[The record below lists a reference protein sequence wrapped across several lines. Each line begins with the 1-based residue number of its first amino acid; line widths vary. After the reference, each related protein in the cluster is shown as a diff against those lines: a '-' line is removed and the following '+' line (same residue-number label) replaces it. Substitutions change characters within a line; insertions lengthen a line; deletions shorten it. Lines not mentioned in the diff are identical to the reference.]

1 MSIKK
6 PNRKIKFGM
15 FPSEAKA
22 RECISHN
29 QQYKFNNDAAKFYVV
44 KREVT
49 KTGKNAFE
57 AYALIPR

>member
-1 MSIKK
+1 
-6 PNRKIKFGM
+6 M
-15 FPSEAKA
+15 FPSETKANEHIEHAKK
-22 RECISHN
+22 
-29 QQYKFNNDAAKFYVV
+29 YKFNNDDASFFVV

>member
-1 MSIKK
+1 MTSKK
-6 PNRKIKFGM
+6 RKVKFGM
-15 FPSEAKA
+15 FPSETKA
-22 RECISHN
+22 NEYIEHTKKYR
-29 QQYKFNNDAAKFYVV
+29 FNNDDANFFVV